1 LTEVEVEAEGA
12 VLGEA
17 DLAVVVVAMTVVVAL
32 VVVQYLTSLK
42 TEEEQQRTEAVRR
55 VFGSVQ
61 ATQ

>member
-1 LTEVEVEAEGA
+1 VE

-17 DLAVVVVAMTVVVAL
+17 DLAVVVVAVTVTVVVVVVVL

-42 TEEEQQRTEAVRR
+42 TGEEQQRTEAVRR

>member
-1 LTEVEVEAEGA
+1 VEAEGA